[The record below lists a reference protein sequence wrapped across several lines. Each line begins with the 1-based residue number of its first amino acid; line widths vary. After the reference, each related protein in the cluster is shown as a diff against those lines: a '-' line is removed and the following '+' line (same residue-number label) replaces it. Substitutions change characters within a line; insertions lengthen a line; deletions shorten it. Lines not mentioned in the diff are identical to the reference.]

1 MEIQCMKQED
11 VVFFRAN
18 VRRTLDHI
26 FAGQSITTA
35 TEYFALWQEIKR
47 VLEEELH
54 VLVNHECD
62 VEVKKIR
69 GE

>member
-1 MEIQCMKQED
+1 MTQEEIAY
-11 VVFFRAN
+11 FRAN
-18 VRRTLDHI
+18 VRRALDHI

-35 TEYFALWQEIKR
+35 TEYFAIWQEIKR
-47 VLEEELH
+47 VLEEEFH
-54 VLVNHECD
+54 VLVNHECN

>member
-1 MEIQCMKQED
+1 MEVQGMTQQELD
-11 VVFFRAN
+11 YFR
-18 VRRTLDHI
+18 VTMRRALDHI
-26 FAGQSITTA
+26 FAGQGIVTA
-35 TEYFALWQEIKR
+35 SEYFAVWQEIKR

-62 VEVKKIR
+62 TEIKNIR